1 MKVFIVE
8 DEKLLIQAIQRKLAK
23 AGIESD
29 YSELGIGAIEK
40 LSKMKVL
47 PDVIWLDYYLPDING
62 IDFIKLVK
70 ENDKFKDVNI
80 VVVSNS
86 ANDENVDVIMALG
99 AKKYIIKAE
108 HTMEDIIDTIKN
120 LLN

>member
-8 DEKLLIQAIQRKLAK
+8 DEKLLIKAIQRKLEK

-29 YSELGIGAIEK
+29 YSELGVEAIEK
-40 LSKMKVL
+40 LSKLKDL

-62 IDFIKLVK
+62 IEFIKRVK
-70 ENDKFKDVNI
+70 GDDKLKNINI

-86 ANDENVDVIMALG
+86 ANDQNVGVIMALG

-108 HTMEDIIDTIKN
+108 HTMEDIIESIKS
-120 LLN
+120 LK

>member
-29 YSELGIGAIEK
+29 YSELGFEAIEK
-40 LSKMKVL
+40 LLKMKVL

-62 IDFIKLVK
+62 IEFIKLVK
-70 ENDKFKDVNI
+70 ENDKLKNLNI

-120 LLN
+120 LN